1 MVEFNLYVPTC
12 LPSFIAGNSVLSVG
26 SPVSGSMNFAGWSPS
41 IFIGT
46 SESPAVNC
54 GVSFCSFP
62 CFPVDVLSSPLGVT
76 SVTVGV
82 YFAVAG
88 VPLASLA
95 WTVTP
100 SGVPTKSLFGVNV
113 ISPVSGFNLYVPTC
127 LPSFIAGNSVLS
139 VGSFVVGS
147 TNFTGFEASIVSG
160 TSESPAVNCGVSFCS
175 FPCFPVD
182 VLSSPLGVTS
192 VTVGVYFAVAGVPLA
207 SLAWTV
213 TPSGVPT
220 KSLFGVNVIS
230 PVVGFN
236 LYVPTCL
243 PSFIAGNSVLSVGS
257 FVVGSTNFTGLES
270 LTTIGTF
277 CSAPFCCLNVIVSD

>member
-1 MVEFNLYVPTC
+1 M
-12 LPSFIAGNSVLSVG
+12 
-26 SPVSGSMNFAGWSPS
+26 
-41 IFIGT
+41 
-46 SESPAVNC
+46 
-54 GVSFCSFP
+54 
-62 CFPVDVLSSPLGVT
+62 
-76 SVTVGV
+76 
-82 YFAVAG
+82 
-88 VPLASLA
+88 
-95 WTVTP
+95 
-100 SGVPTKSLFGVNV
+100 NV

-257 FVVGSTNFTGLES
+257 FVVGSINFTGLES

-277 CSAPFCCLNVIVSD
+277 CSAPSCCLNVIVSD

>member
-1 MVEFNLYVPTC
+1 M
-12 LPSFIAGNSVLSVG
+12 SVG
-26 SPVSGSMNFAGWSPS
+26 SFVVGSTNFTGFEASIVSG
-41 IFIGT
+41 T
-46 SESPAVNC
+46 SGSPAVNC

-113 ISPVSGFNLYVPTC
+113 TSPVVGFNLYVPTC

-139 VGSFVVGS
+139 VGSP
-147 TNFTGFEASIVSG
+147 VSG
-160 TSESPAVNCGVSFCS
+160 SMNFAGWSPSIFIGTSGSPAVNCGVSFCS

-192 VTVGVYFAVAGVPLA
+192 VMVGVYFAVAGVPLA
-207 SLAWTV
+207 SFA
-213 TPSGVPT
+213 
-220 KSLFGVNVIS
+220 
-230 PVVGFN
+230 
-236 LYVPTCL
+236 
-243 PSFIAGNSVLSVGS
+243 
-257 FVVGSTNFTGLES
+257 
-270 LTTIGTF
+270 
-277 CSAPFCCLNVIVSD
+277 